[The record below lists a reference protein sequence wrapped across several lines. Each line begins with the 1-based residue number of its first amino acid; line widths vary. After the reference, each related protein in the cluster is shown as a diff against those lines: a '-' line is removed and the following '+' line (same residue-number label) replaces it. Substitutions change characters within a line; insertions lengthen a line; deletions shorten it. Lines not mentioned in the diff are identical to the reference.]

1 MLISTVIFDFG
12 STLIRSSEP
21 VLEEGAKFLLSRAIP
36 PHSLKIDDLLRF
48 DKEVFQDMLE
58 RRIPGGLDFTLTQY
72 LTLLQACLGIRFDA
86 HIEEIAFECWFRQ
99 YQPKPESG
107 AVDCLS
113 TLKGRGAKL
122 GVLSNTVLTRRC
134 VELAL
139 ERLGMLSFCDA
150 VLCSSDVAYRKPHP
164 VIFQAILRL
173 LEATPESTAMVG
185 DTLDDDIAGAVSCGI
200 TAVWYNPQ
208 GAIASSVKPDHIV
221 SDLRLVP
228 GVLGLH

>member
-1 MLISTVIFDFG
+1 VPISTVIFDFG

-86 HIEEIAFECWFRQ
+86 DIEEIAFECWFRQ

-107 AVDCLS
+107 AMDCLRV
-113 TLKGRGAKL
+113 LKGHGVKL
-122 GVLSNTVLTRRC
+122 GVLSNTVLTRRS

-150 VLCSSDVAYRKPHP
+150 VLCSSDVAYRKPHSR
-164 VIFQAILRL
+164 IFQAILRL

-185 DTLDDDIAGAVSCGI
+185 DSLDDDIAGAVSCGI
-200 TAVWYNPQ
+200 AAVWYNPQ
-208 GAIASSVKPDHIV
+208 GAIASSVKPHHIV
-221 SDLRLVP
+221 SDLRSVP
-228 GVLGLH
+228 GVLGIG